1 MTEKST
7 EKLTEELTDRSPLS
21 SGVTLMEVSPRD
33 GLQNESTLVSTDD
46 KLTLIHRALEA
57 GARRLE
63 VTSFAHPK
71 LMPQMADAEAVCSGL
86 PQRGDVIYTGLVL
99 NQRGYER
106 LLATERLD
114 EAGLVVPATDAFAQR
129 NQGMDVQACIAMA
142 RRVLRDARQRGLR
155 AQATIA
161 VAFGCP
167 FEGEVAPSKLL
178 EIARS
183 LAEEGPVEIALADT
197 VGVGVPGQV
206 LEAFFALRDL
216 LGPEMPLR
224 AHFHDTRNTGL
235 ANAFAALQAGVETL
249 DASIGG
255 IGGCPFAPNA
265 TGNIASEDLQ
275 YMLGRMGIETGV
287 DLDALIETAAWLEN
301 VLGKRVPS
309 MLLRSGG
316 FPPGNRTDSEGAAA
330 SGLTP

>member
-1 MTEKST
+1 M
-7 EKLTEELTDRSPLS
+7 TDRMPLANR
-21 SGVTLMEVSPRD
+21 VTLMEVSPRD

-86 PQRGDVIYTGLVL
+86 PQRGDVVYTGLVL

-114 EAGLVVPATDAFAQR
+114 EAGLVVPATDAFALR
-129 NQGMDVQACIAMA
+129 NQGMDGDACLAMA

-167 FEGEVAPSKLL
+167 FEGEVALSKLL
-178 EIARS
+178 EIAGS

-206 LEAFFALRDL
+206 LEAFVALRDL
-216 LGPEMPLR
+216 LGPDVPLR

-287 DLDALIETAAWLEN
+287 DLDALIDTAAWLET
-301 VLGKRVPS
+301 VLDKRIPS

-316 FPPGNRTDSEGAAA
+316 FPAGNEPSGTGATT
-330 SGLTP
+330 SGSKP